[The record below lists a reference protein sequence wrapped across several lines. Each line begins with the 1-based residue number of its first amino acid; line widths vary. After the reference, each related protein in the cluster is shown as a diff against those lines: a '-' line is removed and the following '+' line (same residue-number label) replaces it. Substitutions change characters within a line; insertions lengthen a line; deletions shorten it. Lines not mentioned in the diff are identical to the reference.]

1 MKRAV
6 LLLVMACLQASTALR
21 IAYVVST
28 WWPKI
33 DGAAIAVMGHVRHF
47 VAQGHHTLVVRPE
60 VNKVL
65 LDEAVRAKYDDPLP
79 SSDKLSFVDYG
90 TVENARAGGFE
101 LVIDPMRFEA
111 AEQKLT
117 TWKPDVILVMD
128 PDLFMFDA
136 FRIPGFRSR
145 GPTPPP
151 VTIACF
157 TTYFAEAVRKM
168 PDFWWIPAF
177 AEPLLHAGVAMAY
190 GGFDHIFVNGEP
202 TRVYLETR
210 VKLGLLG
217 GVSYGAKDGLGLSAR
232 RELGSDLA
240 LEKRTTVVP
249 SRGVAPDFCT
259 RPAAAECDGV
269 SAAAAF
275 GASGSPSFV
284 YVGRLAYDKYADELL
299 AAYADALERLQAERV
314 EHGAVLYL
322 AGSGELTADAEAL
335 ERRYPG
341 KLKLLGSVAPHQVSC
356 VLRRASVYISSAPN
370 ETYGRAQVEALRCS
384 LPLLTMSTKCNMH
397 VREGVN
403 GLLAPDRHA
412 LASNIV
418 RVIQEPSLLATL
430 RDGAQQSS
438 TAPQLADPNAKMLE
452 AIVATHAKVLSSGRQ
467 PGTRW
472 HLLWTALFWIGRLID
487 GEPGALI
494 MAALLSAGGA
504 FCLIVVCMCLCCTS
518 QQSAGARPY
527 PGFPT
532 KDASKKKKKP
542 YKLD

>member
-1 MKRAV
+1 MRQWYG
-6 LLLVMACLQASTALR
+6 LLAAACLQASTGLR

-47 VAQGHHTLVVRPE
+47 VAQGHDTLVVRPE

-65 LDEAVRAKYDDPLP
+65 LDEAVRANYEDPLP
-79 SSDKLSFVDYG
+79 NSEKLSFVDYS
-90 TVENARAGGFE
+90 TVENARAGGYE
-101 LVIDPMRFEA
+101 LVIDPMRFED
-111 AEQKLT
+111 AERKLT

-217 GVSYGAKDGLGLSAR
+217 GVYYSAGESRDG
-232 RELGSDLA
+232 LGSDLA
-240 LEKRTTVVP
+240 LERRTTVVS

-259 RPAAAECDGV
+259 RPAAAECEGV
-269 SAAAAF
+269 GAAAAI
-275 GASGSPSFV
+275 GAAAAGSPSFV

-299 AAYADALERLQAERV
+299 AAYAEALDTLKAKRL

-322 AGSGELTADAEAL
+322 AGSGELTADAQAL

-341 KLKLLGSVAPHQVSC
+341 KLRLLGSVAPHHVSC
-356 VLRRASVYISSAPN
+356 VLRKASVYISSAPN

-397 VREGVN
+397 VEEGVN

-418 RVIQEPSLLATL
+418 RVVKDAGLLRTL
-430 RDGAQQSS
+430 REGAARSS

-452 AIVATHAKVLSSGRQ
+452 AIVATHAQVMRSGRQ
-467 PGTRW
+467 PGTCW
-472 HLLWTALFWIGRLID
+472 HLLWTALFWIGKLID
-487 GEPGALI
+487 GDHAALTVV
-494 MAALLSAGGA
+494 ALLSTGSV
-504 FCLIVVCMCLCCTS
+504 FCILVVCMCFCCTS
-518 QQSAGARPY
+518 EQSTGARPY
-527 PGFPT
+527 PGFPVNN
-532 KDASKKKKKP
+532 KKKKSQ
-542 YKLD
+542 KLD